1 MVEWWTDESAR
12 AFALCCTIVCVEMMA
27 LAFVTPLLR
36 TKRNRWLNEEDAKRF
51 SGTVAD
57 CEHPDVARVVRVHG
71 NQLESF
77 VPFFALGLLWLTFG
91 GRGRLGVALFAA
103 FALARS
109 AHIFFYL
116 TRRGRLRTA
125 SHTLS
130 FFVLVALA
138 GLLAWRAA
146 S

>member
-1 MVEWWTDESAR
+1 MEEWRTDASAR
-12 AFALCCTIVCVEMMA
+12 AFALCCTIVCVEMLA

-51 SGTVAD
+51 SGTVAHV
-57 CEHPDVARVVRVHG
+57 EHPDVARVLRVHR

-77 VPFFALGLLWLTFG
+77 VPFFALGGLWLMFG
-91 GRGRLGVALFAA
+91 GRGRLGVTLFVT

-109 AHIFFYL
+109 AHMFFYL

-125 SHTLS
+125 SHTLG